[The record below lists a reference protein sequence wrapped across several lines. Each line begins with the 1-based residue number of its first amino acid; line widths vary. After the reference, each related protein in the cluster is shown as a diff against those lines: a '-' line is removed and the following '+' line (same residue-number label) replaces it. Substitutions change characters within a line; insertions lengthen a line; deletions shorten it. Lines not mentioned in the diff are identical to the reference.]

1 MTANRMIS
9 GLVLKYLNGSRFVI
23 PGRYP
28 SPLPCRKPGSSDTA
42 DQHVAAVGNP
52 VVEIGQS
59 RLLAIP
65 GGGGLPRIVQ
75 GDVIVG
81 DVQLHRHDTRLG
93 QARPPGV
100 VPGR

>member
-1 MTANRMIS
+1 MIS

-81 DVQLHRHDTRLG
+81 DEDSEHVFGDNAIAEEGEPTQK
-93 QARPPGV
+93 
-100 VPGR
+100 